1 MKTTHLSTKINS
13 QFEWPTWPRYG
24 EEHEQAVVRVI
35 RSNQLFAAAE
45 VAAFEQEFATCVGSD
60 YALGLGNATEGL
72 QLALAAL
79 GVGTGD
85 EVIVTPYSWIS
96 SASCVLM
103 QNAIPV
109 FVDIEPESFGLCP
122 QALERA
128 ITPRT
133 KAVILVHMFGLSSKI
148 KEIRSICQ
156 AHNLF
161 LIEDASHAHGAKYE
175 GKHLGGFADIGV
187 FSLHQRKAISTGD
200 GGVVCTD
207 NPEVYEKIRR
217 MRSFGSD
224 QLSYNYRMTEF
235 AAALGRVGLKYLS
248 RDNEIRT
255 RNHRLLS
262 ENIDC
267 EGVRVIKA
275 DPDSVPVF
283 YSNLIDLN
291 LTEAAQQRILS
302 LCSEAGIPLKRTWQP
317 LNKHPHFKRQ
327 NMANRIA
334 PWEGISSIYVEPE
347 NRILPTSIEFQ
358 ERRLFEIDCHPLVS
372 EEEVIYAARVIREA
386 CNHAS

>member
-13 QFEWPTWPRYG
+13 HFEWPTWPRYG

-45 VAAFEQEFATCVGSD
+45 VAAFEQEFATCVDSD

-175 GKHLGGFADIGV
+175 GKHLGSFADIGV

-235 AAALGRVGLKYLS
+235 AAALGRVGLRNLE
-248 RDNEIRT
+248 RDNDLR
-255 RNHRLLS
+255 RSNHELLASRLNS
-262 ENIDC
+262 STI
-267 EGVRVIKA
+267 RVIEPSLQTTA
-275 DPDSVPVF
+275 VYYANLLDINLPRDSQEE
-283 YSNLIDLN
+283 LCQ
-291 LTEAAQQRILS
+291 AANQK
-302 LCSEAGIPLKRTWQP
+302 GIPLKRTWQP
-317 LNKHPHFKRQ
+317 LHKHPHFMRV
-327 NMANRIA
+327 NMINNVA
-334 PWEGISSIYVEPE
+334 PWDWVKQEYTEPSA
-347 NRILPTSIEFQ
+347 LHLKTSEEYQ
-358 ERRLFEIDCHPLVS
+358 EKRLFELDCHPLVPAEIVAEAADWLKS
-372 EEEVIYAARVIREA
+372 TVEE
-386 CNHAS
+386 